1 MEAVEGKILAAMA
14 VLYTI
19 GVRNPPRIE
28 VAFLSGYSHGRS
40 TYFAEAITN
49 LVSKGCIERP
59 VNKVL
64 RLTSQGWAMAPS
76 MPDPPRTNADVH
88 LRMMKVLN
96 DKRAEMVDVLSD
108 GAARSLYDL
117 CHALGYT
124 HSRVSVIF
132 KRQSAIQ
139 SFHRLTPRL
148 LFPEQWLRR
157 SFVKHE
163 KAWSDKLHEGPE
175 GREKASARGRGISLR
190 PSVLSRNQ
198 KTRNTTTQ
206 CSSEFKCCL
215 ARSTDPAATHRFIS
229 RI

>member
-124 HSRVSVIF
+124 HSRSSGFAEALSSMKKLGLISSMKDQKDEKKLQLADV
-132 KRQSAIQ
+132 A
-139 SFHRLTPRL
+139 
-148 LFPEQWLRR
+148 FP
-157 SFVKHE
+157 F
-163 KAWSDKLHEGPE
+163 
-175 GREKASARGRGISLR
+175 GR
-190 PSVLSRNQ
+190 PY
-198 KTRNTTTQ
+198 
-206 CSSEFKCCL
+206 
-215 ARSTDPAATHRFIS
+215 
-229 RI
+229 